1 MKKTNAPGTRSQS
14 GFTLV
19 ELAVVMIII
28 GLLIGGVLKGQELIN
43 NAQIAATVAQVKSID
58 AATTT
63 FRDMYAAYPGDIRTP
78 GSRLPNC
85 TAAPC
90 NTVHAT
96 AGDNALNRL
105 PNAYGAADEAASF
118 FSHLNAADLLTGIN
132 PADGAVWG
140 GLYPAAKIAGGFH
153 PSSATGLVGEFAN
166 AALAVTPFGGFYL
179 TITANPAAAPSDAT
193 GVISP
198 NQAARIDA
206 RIDDGLPGAG
216 SVRAFGTGCAD
227 ASTPPVF
234 LEASPNRVCG
244 LHIRFQG

>member
-63 FRDMYAAYPGDIRTP
+63 FRDMYAAYPGDIISPST
-78 GSRLPNC
+78 RLPNC
-85 TAAPC
+85 TTAPC
-90 NTVHAT
+90 NE
-96 AGDNALNRL
+96 AGDGNNRL
-105 PNAYGAADEAASF
+105 DRTPDGYAADDEAASF
-118 FSHLNAADLLTGIN
+118 FAHLGAADLITGIN
-132 PADGAVWG
+132 PGTETWG
-140 GLYPAAKIAGGFH
+140 GNYPVAKIAGGFH
-153 PSSATGLVGEFAN
+153 PSWTNGTAGDFVDNGTN
-166 AALAVTPFGGFYL
+166 ALGGFYL
-179 TITANPAAAPSDAT
+179 TITSDAGAAPTDGT
-193 GVISP
+193 GPLSP

-206 RIDDGLPGAG
+206 RIDDGQPTAG
-216 SVRAFGTGCAD
+216 SVRAFGTDCLDTGVYD
-227 ASTPPVF
+227 EQ
-234 LEASPNRVCG
+234 LPNKVCG